1 MGDPDETI
9 RRASMAPGQILETLN
24 SRRFSLAPGAS
35 STQGPALSQPQR
47 ATMLPGQIRSSTA
60 AHRASQLTKTSSNL
74 RASEN
79 KRSPLA
85 PKRPGSQLQGPDT
98 PEVRES
104 DMKGQ
109 MLIPLD
115 KCLRIFYG

>member
-9 RRASMAPGQILETLN
+9 RRASMVPGQILETLN

-35 STQGPALSQPQR
+35 SSQGPAHSQPHR

-60 AHRASQLTKTSSNL
+60 AHRASQLTKTSSHL

-85 PKRPGSQLQGPDT
+85 PKRPGSQMQGPDT
-98 PEVRES
+98 PEVREV

-109 MLIPLD
+109 MLMD
-115 KCLRIFYG
+115 SERV

>member
-9 RRASMAPGQILETLN
+9 RRASMMPGQILESLN
-24 SRRFSLAPGAS
+24 SRRFSLAPS
-35 STQGPALSQPQR
+35 SSQSSANSQPQR

-60 AHRASQLTKTSSNL
+60 AHRATQVAKTSSNM

-85 PKRPGSQLQGPDT
+85 PKRPGSQLQVPDT
-98 PEVRES
+98 PEV
-104 DMKGQ
+104 
-109 MLIPLD
+109 
-115 KCLRIFYG
+115 